1 MHLVRVPNPL
11 PQDLPKSDGEPVYLS
26 SCIWWSNPL
35 FTQIQCFNWFSKFS
49 FSQWATSCVD
59 QKQPVIRSTSW
70 PVSLRIRVS
79 GSISNTCIIIN
90 NIQRCPI
97 LIPHATHPDHL
108 PKFLD
113 QSGSTGLA
121 ADLLAKPGCGHYIIW
136 VISETLFA
144 ALFTLRTSSPV
155 AIIRCRCQLKRG
167 E

>member
-1 MHLVRVPNPL
+1 MV
-11 PQDLPKSDGEPVYLS
+11 QY
-26 SCIWWSNPL
+26 
-35 FTQIQCFNWFSKFS
+35 Q
-49 FSQWATSCVD
+49 
-59 QKQPVIRSTSW
+59 
-70 PVSLRIRVS
+70 IRV
-79 GSISNTCIIIN
+79 
-90 NIQRCPI
+90 IQRCPI

-136 VISETLFA
+136 VISETLFT

-167 E
+167 EHDREEEEKTKEVHDTFFLE